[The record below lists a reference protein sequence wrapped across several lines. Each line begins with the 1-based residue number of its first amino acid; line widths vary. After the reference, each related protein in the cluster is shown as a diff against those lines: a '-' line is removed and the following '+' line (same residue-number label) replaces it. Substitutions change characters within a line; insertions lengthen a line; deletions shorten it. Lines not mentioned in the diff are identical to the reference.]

1 MPRGKKTTTTK
12 RKRATA
18 KAKAAGLPPC
28 EVKGCTNLGMETHEG
43 PSGPVHLCG
52 RCGELARRS
61 LRDERA
67 RIEVMDLMATPM
79 EKALARQ
86 TLRRQERVHAA
97 VR

>member
-1 MPRGKKTTTTK
+1 MPKGKKTTTTR

-28 EVKGCTNLGMETHEG
+28 EVQGCTNLGMETHDG
-43 PSGPVHLCG
+43 PNGPVHLCG

-61 LRDERA
+61 LRDEER
-67 RIEVMDLMATPM
+67 RVEVLDLIATPM
-79 EKALARQ
+79 EKAVAAQ
-86 TLRRQERVHAA
+86 TLRRHKRALAA